1 MWILNFDEDEDYENY
16 EDEDY
21 ENYEED
27 EDYENYFMNPVV
39 LSLLLTE
46 TQTLFKSASYF
57 YFIDPCKVVQQGN
70 YD

>member
-46 TQTLFKSASYF
+46 TQTSFKA
-57 YFIDPCKVVQQGN
+57 CEQQQQRRLN
-70 YD
+70 NNNDSVSV